1 MSTSRVASGE
11 TKLDTTRDEFGEVLV
26 PAGAPSGLFTVADAD
41 SLVHVKKRNDGPTQ
55 RNYGGAAPW
64 LTEEEDRA
72 ASSRYTTKKMAQPLR
87 DFAPGKLHHS
97 PSTARGGGGGGGGE
111 QEHRVTS
118 LRDMLG
124 SEVVHDNHYAGAIP
138 PPPPSSS
145 SDAGGAQAAVQAKK
159 RVSLMEFAE
168 AKEKK
173 AGGGQTLAEMYG
185 M

>member
-1 MSTSRVASGE
+1 VSTSRVASGE

-97 PSTARGGGGGGGGE
+97 PSTARGGGGGGSE

-124 SEVVHDNHYAGAIP
+124 SEAVHDNHYAGAIP

-145 SDAGGAQAAVQAKK
+145 SGAGGAQAAVQAKK